1 MFLKQ
6 RLLSSPFEKK
16 DEMIVFVDNKRI
28 EMEFKIRGWKVY
40 IYIYIY
46 TVVHIT
52 KRKKGCSFVDS
63 KSNNVFHD
71 SNPYS
76 IFNSWS

>member
-6 RLLSSPFEKK
+6 RILSSPFEKK

-40 IYIYIY
+40 IYIYICIY
-46 TVVHIT
+46 IQW
-52 KRKKGCSFVDS
+52 F
-63 KSNNVFHD
+63 
-71 SNPYS
+71 
-76 IFNSWS
+76 I

>member
-28 EMEFKIRGWKVY
+28 EMGFKIRGWKVY

-46 TVVHIT
+46 SGSYNKT
-52 KRKKGCSFVDS
+52 KERMQLCRQ
-63 KSNNVFHD
+63 
-71 SNPYS
+71 
-76 IFNSWS
+76 